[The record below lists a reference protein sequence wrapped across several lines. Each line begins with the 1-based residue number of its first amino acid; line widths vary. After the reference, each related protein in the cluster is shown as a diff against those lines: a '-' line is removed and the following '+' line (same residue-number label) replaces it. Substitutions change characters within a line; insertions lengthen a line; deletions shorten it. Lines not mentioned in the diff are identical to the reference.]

1 LGDPGANSPPYLIS
15 SASDCSRIRI
25 CSRRELVKGFFLKS
39 SSFARDGCGF
49 TMNDAAPKAVGR
61 IEVKIVRLVRLLA
74 LGKDGLLLSFLWC
87 NARCVFLS
95 VDEVVV
101 VVRVENATISSVARR
116 RAKRIVLILFIL
128 LAEFLR
134 AAFSHL
140 LRIQLD
146 TRLSMIY

>member
-1 LGDPGANSPPYLIS
+1 
-15 SASDCSRIRI
+15 
-25 CSRRELVKGFFLKS
+25 
-39 SSFARDGCGF
+39 
-49 TMNDAAPKAVGR
+49 MNDAAPKAVGR
-61 IEVKIVRLVRLLA
+61 IEVKIVRLVRLYA
-74 LGKDGLLLSFLWC
+74 LGKDELLLSFLWC

-101 VVRVENATISSVARR
+101 VKVENATISSVARR

-146 TRLSMIY
+146 TRLSMRY